1 MSNLIK
7 LSNLMKMSNLINMS
21 NMTKMSNSRDQNI
34 KSNQII
40 KFDANNCQEP
50 VFAIAPIWR
59 VLSKIFSVPKRNF
72 TCLVLQSEIVTDTQY
87 WYINCDNC
95 ETGEAGEAVHSTVSI
110 KFR

>member
-1 MSNLIK
+1 MI
-7 LSNLMKMSNLINMS
+7 KMSNLI
-21 NMTKMSNSRDQNI
+21 DQNI
-34 KSNQII
+34 KSNQTI

-50 VFAIAPIWR
+50 DFAIAPIWR
-59 VLSKIFSVPKRNF
+59 VSSNIFSVPKRNF
-72 TCLVLQSEIVTDTQY
+72 ACLVLQSAIVTDTQY